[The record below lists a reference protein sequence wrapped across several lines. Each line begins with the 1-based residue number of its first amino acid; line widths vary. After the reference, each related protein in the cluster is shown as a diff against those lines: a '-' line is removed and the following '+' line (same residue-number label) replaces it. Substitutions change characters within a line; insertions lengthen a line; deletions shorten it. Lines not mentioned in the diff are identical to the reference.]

1 MTLLMGHPSLSIPSH
16 THVPGP
22 HKSIYRSWA
31 KNCDA
36 TNTTNGVN
44 YSDSDI
50 ALPRLVRAALLDTA
64 EKTLAA
70 GLPDHY
76 LPSSSLESV
85 KGSAGSIKSY
95 ILPGNNTGVVRVLRV
110 CSGLSVMTY

>member
-1 MTLLMGHPSLSIPSH
+1 MGHPSLSIPSH

-31 KNCDA
+31 NNCEA
-36 TNTTNGVN
+36 TNTTNGVD
-44 YSDSDI
+44 YYDSDT
-50 ALPRLVRAALLDTA
+50 AADPRLVRAALLDTT
-64 EKTLAA
+64 EKKLAV
-70 GLPDHY
+70 GLPDPY
-76 LPSSSLESV
+76 LPSLESV

-110 CSGLSVMTY
+110 CSGLSMMSY